1 MHFWVWSYFWKG
13 ICVHCLHLTRVIKKK
28 NYPSFKEL
36 TYTWHTHSPS
46 HGTCWGHLASWAIFP
61 KALWADFYLC
71 LTGQNLVMCLSLF
84 EEDWK
89 MYLCSL
95 HVLLPPTKL
104 EFVNMQEGRKYLMGA
119 ILTSWDRKEFIPCRI
134 VRRAM
139 EEAVGKALRNTA
151 A

>member
-13 ICVHCLHLTRVIKKK
+13 ICVLCLHLTRVIKKE

-36 TYTWHTHSPS
+36 TYTWHTHSPI